1 MKMKTVLI
9 IFGVVLGALLIYG
22 FVIQPLLIRVAAR

>member
-9 IFGVVLGALLIYG
+9 IFGVTLAALVVYS
-22 FVIQPLLIRVAAR
+22 FVIQPLILRVAAR

>member
-1 MKMKTVLI
+1 MKMKTALI

-22 FVIQPLLIRVAAR
+22 FVIQPLLIRVVAR

>member
-1 MKMKTVLI
+1 MDMKTALI
-9 IFGVVLGALLIYG
+9 TFGVVLGALILYG

>member
-1 MKMKTVLI
+1 MKWKTALI
-9 IFGVVLGALLIYG
+9 IFGVVLAALVVYS